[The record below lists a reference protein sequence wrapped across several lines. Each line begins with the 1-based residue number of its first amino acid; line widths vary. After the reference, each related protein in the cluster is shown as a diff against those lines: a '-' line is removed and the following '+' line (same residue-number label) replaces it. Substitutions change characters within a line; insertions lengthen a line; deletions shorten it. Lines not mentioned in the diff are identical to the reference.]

1 MFYFLLKKNII
12 LLLKIIIFYIC
23 YFNINISKSEE
34 NTVLRYASI
43 KADESNLRVGP
54 GQRYPIDWVL
64 RRKNL
69 PVAIID
75 EMDNFR
81 KIELYD
87 GTIGWLHRSLL
98 SNKKTGIILSETHI
112 KDLKGKNKAKLLK
125 GVIVNI
131 KKCRLLENKHWC
143 KVEVNSVSGLVSKNK
158 IWGTK

>member
-34 NTVLRYASI
+34 NKVLRYASI
-43 KADESNLRVGP
+43 KADEANLRVGP

-87 GTIGWLHRSLL
+87 GTIGWLHQSLL
-98 SNKKTGIILSETHI
+98 SNK
-112 KDLKGKNKAKLLK
+112 
-125 GVIVNI
+125 
-131 KKCRLLENKHWC
+131 
-143 KVEVNSVSGLVSKNK
+143 
-158 IWGTK
+158 